1 MNLQKYSEI
10 AKKCIWSQWT
20 TESCNCKTKR
30 KLRSREMLT
39 KGIDWCGGKGTERI
53 SCQETDCPGKYI
65 DGVEYNLPFVCVI
78 YRYL

>member
-1 MNLQKYSEI
+1 
-10 AKKCIWSQWT
+10 
-20 TESCNCKTKR
+20 
-30 KLRSREMLT
+30 MLT